1 MKPVEIEFL
10 MVDKLSSR
18 LAKCERKID
27 EFGRKTK
34 NANRNMDEL
43 NQTTGKVSKTV
54 AKLASAF
61 AMKELVANILKVR
74 GQFQQLEV
82 SFTTMLGSA
91 ERADALLKQ
100 LAKTAAST
108 PFGLEEVGQGAKQL
122 LAYGVEV
129 EKINGILIQLGDIAA
144 GLSIPLNDL
153 VYLYGTTLAQGQLY
167 AQDLNQFTNRG
178 IPMIAELAKQFGV
191 AESEVKGLVEA
202 GKVGFPE
209 VQKVIESLTG
219 EGGKFGGLMEAQSR
233 TITGQISNLEDA
245 IAGMMNEIGQQQ
257 EGFINRVLSNITY
270 VVENYERFGRILLGL
285 VGTYGV
291 YKTAVMAVTAA
302 KGWATAAE
310 ALHYNWLLLVE
321 KAQKML
327 NATMLANPYVLVATA
342 LAGVAVALI
351 SVKTEAER
359 LQEAEEKYEQELQK
373 LIEAEQEHKRR
384 LEELCSV
391 AGDEAVA
398 TATRVEALNLLEQKY
413 PEIFAKYDT
422 EYEKLK
428 NIKRIKE
435 EIAGLEVSKSIT
447 KPQNELKQV
456 EASIKA
462 LEDLSKQKVERVI
475 RGEWELNPKYDESK
489 GRAQKET
496 RYRNK
501 HVYEDRGLT
510 AEEQA
515 TLNVLKKKR
524 ESLVSA
530 VRKNEINAYYENLS
544 EIDDKTISYLI
555 KQRTDL
561 LALMKMKGVSRGEIV
576 NGDDKLK
583 GTFTEDELQYQLNKL
598 RSEQNRRNLPT
609 ESSSDWVSRAK
620 KEYDEA
626 LKAYNEFLQN
636 ETNDITQE
644 EFEKKAKE
652 LKDAVSLAKKE
663 YQKVQ
668 AETDKDGEKAKKEA
682 ERKIKLKGELGEELV
697 KLQEENDEA
706 EIKTMRD
713 GFEKKLREIEN
724 EYTARINEINS
735 LEAKWKR
742 ENEDAGVATGENGLT
757 DEQTN
762 ALQAARDLAEK
773 NRAKAAADAT
783 RENLK
788 EEKAAMVEYLK
799 QYGSFQQQKLAIAE
813 EYAAL
818 IADVDASAVSEST
831 KQWQKAKLLKEQK
844 QRESSLSFENI
855 SRGIDWNALFSGI
868 GNLTQE
874 MLVPMMEQLQ
884 AYVKTDEYTTADA
897 QTQQEVTALIQEL
910 RQYVGTDQSVTWKDL
925 DQAIKD
931 FTQSVVAYDNAKKAE
946 DSAVAAR
953 EAGRQKLASG
963 EISAEEF
970 RHLEEEADRLG
981 NATATARDSMEFFAD
996 RLNIVSDEVA
1006 NFTSGL
1012 TTALNNA
1019 KGWKG
1024 LEGFSEVQSAVGNI
1038 DTLKGTLDS
1047 ILPSLGDG
1055 IAAKMGGSLSSVL
1068 GSGLSSLGSGLSN
1081 IMSSGIGGMVGI
1093 VAQIPKLILDLV
1105 GAVKN
1110 MVVGILN
1117 SLTELISLRWI
1128 DDLVVSIL
1136 DAVGELVNAIFDL
1149 PENLYKVLEA
1159 IVVDGI
1165 GGLLDTVIGRIGNVL
1180 SFGYLSSDGP
1190 SAWFTNSNGQEVAK
1204 TIERLTTRNETL
1216 QTAIEDLT
1224 SEIVQSKGTIS
1235 VNAYKKAVD
1244 YQKENN
1250 QNYLAMAQAQAGY
1263 HSAHHSWNYYWGG
1276 FSDADIQDFSNQI
1289 GRSWDGNIWN
1299 LSPEEMK
1306 LLRGN
1311 VDMWAKIQNTGEGG
1325 YGYRVTEKLDDYI
1338 EQAGKLEELTDT
1350 LYEGLTGIS
1359 FDGVYDSF
1367 VDSLMN
1373 MKYSAKDAAED
1384 ISEYFMR
1391 AMLSNKI
1398 GEMYAD
1404 KLEEW
1409 WQDFGKAMEDGNLDT
1424 KEREELL
1431 NRYLGYVEDAQKL
1444 RDDIASATGYT
1455 GEGGTSQSGKSGA
1468 FSQSIT
1474 YDQGT
1479 KLEGLFTSGQ
1489 MHWASID
1496 ERSENISEK
1505 MSIAEGHL
1513 ARIEENTGT
1522 CVKELKE
1529 IKEEVKKQNRDGLK
1543 MK

>member
-1 MKPVEIEFL
+1 MKPVEVEFL

-34 NANRNMDEL
+34 NANRNMNEL
-43 NQTTGKVSKTV
+43 EQTTGKVSKTV

-61 AMKELVANILKVR
+61 AMKELASNILKVR

-82 SFTTMLGSA
+82 SFTTMLDSA
-91 ERADALLKQ
+91 ERADALLNQ
-100 LAKTAAST
+100 LAKTAATT

-122 LAYGVEV
+122 LAYGVEA
-129 EKINGILIQLGDIAA
+129 EKINETLIQLGDIAA

-167 AQDLNQFTNRG
+167 TQDLNQFTNRG
-178 IPMIAELAKQFGV
+178 IPMISELAKQFGV
-191 AESEVKGLVEA
+191 AESKVKGLVEA

-219 EGGKFGGLMEAQSR
+219 EGGKFGGLMEAQSK

-245 IAGMMNEIGQQQ
+245 IAGMFNEIGQQQ
-257 EGFINRVLSNITY
+257 EGIINSSISTITY
-270 VVENYERFGRILLGL
+270 VVENYDRFGRILLGL
-285 VGTYGV
+285 VATYGTY
-291 YKTAVMAVTAA
+291 KAAVMAVTAA

-342 LAGVAVALI
+342 LAGVAVALL

-359 LQEAEEKYEQELQK
+359 LKEAEEKYEEQLQK
-373 LIEAEQEHKRR
+373 TIEAEQEHKRR
-384 LEELCSV
+384 IDELCSI

-435 EIAGLEVSKSIT
+435 EIASFEKAKSIT
-447 KPQNELKQV
+447 NPKNELAFV
-456 EASIKA
+456 EARISELEKKKQNDRRVKGNKNVSTVHFFGWNLMQDIAGIEEYTADDAA
-462 LEDLSKQKVERVI
+462 LYK
-475 RGEWELNPKYDESK
+475 
-489 GRAQKET
+489 
-496 RYRNK
+496 
-501 HVYEDRGLT
+501 
-510 AEEQA
+510 
-515 TLNVLKKKR
+515 TLLKKR
-524 ESLVSA
+524 ESLKKTIGKNDLNAYFENLTDLDDETLAELIKERQTLLANMTVKKTDKGSITSG
-530 VRKNEINAYYENLS
+530 NEIL
-544 EIDDKTISYLI
+544 
-555 KQRTDL
+555 
-561 LALMKMKGVSRGEIV
+561 RGE
-576 NGDDKLK
+576 
-583 GTFTEDELQYQLNKL
+583 FSRDEINYQLNKL
-598 RSEQNRRNLPT
+598 ESEQNRRNLPT
-609 ESSSDWVSRAK
+609 GTSSDWVAAAK
-620 KEYDEA
+620 KKYEDA
-626 LKAYNEFLQN
+626 LKEYNAFLQN
-636 ETNDITQE
+636 DTDKLNQE
-644 EFEKKAKE
+644 DFEKKAKD
-652 LKDAVSLAKKE
+652 LKDKMELAKKE
-663 YQKVQ
+663 YQKISK
-668 AETDKDGEKAKKEA
+668 ESDKDADKAKKEA
-682 ERKIKLKGELGEELV
+682 DRKTKLKRELGEALI
-697 KLQEENDEA
+697 KLQEDNDEA
-706 EIKTMRD
+706 EVKAMQD

-724 EYTARINEINS
+724 EYTARINEINN

-742 ENEDAGVATGENGLT
+742 ENADAGVATGENGLT

-762 ALQAARDLAEK
+762 ALQTARDLAEK
-773 NRAKAAADAT
+773 NRVKAAAEVE
-783 RENLK
+783 RESLK
-788 EEKAAMVEYLK
+788 EEKTAMVEYLK

-844 QRESSLSFENI
+844 QREASLSFENI

-874 MLVPMMEQLQ
+874 MLAPMMEQLQ
-884 AYVKTDEYTTADA
+884 AYVKTDEYAAADA

-910 RQYVGTDQSVTWKDL
+910 RQYVGTDQSTTWETL

-931 FTQSVVAYDNAKKAE
+931 FTQSVAAFDNAKRAE

-963 EISAEEF
+963 EINAEEY
-970 RHLEEEADRLG
+970 RRLEEEAQRLG
-981 NATATARDSMEFFAD
+981 NATATARDSMEFFAN

-1024 LEGFSEVQSAVGNI
+1024 LDGFSEVQSAVGNI

-1055 IAAKMGGSLSSVL
+1055 MAAKMGGSLSSVL

-1159 IVVDGI
+1159 IIVDGI
-1165 GGLLDTVIGRIGNVL
+1165 GGLLDTVIGRIGNIL

-1190 SAWFTNSNGQEVAK
+1190 SAWFTNSNEQEVAK
-1204 TIERLTTRNETL
+1204 TIERLTARNETL

-1311 VDMWAKIQNTGEGG
+1311 VDMWAKIQNTGKGG

>member
-1 MKPVEIEFL
+1 MKPVEVEFL

-34 NANRNMDEL
+34 NANRNMNEL
-43 NQTTGKVSKTV
+43 EQTTGKVSKTV

-61 AMKELVANILKVR
+61 AVKELASNILKVR

-100 LAKTAAST
+100 LTKTAATT

-122 LAYGVEV
+122 LAYGVEA
-129 EKINGILIQLGDIAA
+129 EKINETLIQLGDIAA

-153 VYLYGTTLAQGQLY
+153 VYLYGTTLAQGRLY
-167 AQDLNQFTNRG
+167 TQDLNQFTNRG
-178 IPMIAELAKQFGV
+178 IPMISELAKQFGV

-219 EGGKFGGLMEAQSR
+219 EGGKFGGLMEAQSK

-245 IAGMMNEIGQQQ
+245 IAGMFNEIGQQQ
-257 EGFINRVLSNITY
+257 EGIINSTISSITY

-285 VGTYGV
+285 VATYGTY
-291 YKTAVMAVTAA
+291 KAAVMAVTAA

-342 LAGVAVALI
+342 LAGVAAALL
-351 SVKTEAER
+351 SVKTEAE
-359 LQEAEEKYEQELQK
+359 LLKEAEEKYESQLQK
-373 LIEAEQEHKRR
+373 TIEAEQEHKRR
-384 LEELCSV
+384 IDELCSI
-391 AGDEAVA
+391 ASDEAVA
-398 TATRVEALNLLEQKY
+398 TASRVEALNILEQKY

-428 NIKRIKE
+428 NIKQIKE
-435 EIAGLEVSKSIT
+435 EIAGLEASKSMAN
-447 KPQNELKQV
+447 PENELAQV
-456 EASIKA
+456 NKRIRKLESIKIYTHNHSSGA
-462 LEDLSKQKVERVI
+462 QVTAGRTRTREENAELENLYNRRTGLNETIRKNKVNDYFANLTGVDNETLAEQIKERETLLANMTSKKTDKGSITSGNETL
-475 RGEWELNPKYDESK
+475 RGEFSQDE
-489 GRAQKET
+489 
-496 RYRNK
+496 
-501 HVYEDRGLT
+501 
-510 AEEQA
+510 
-515 TLNVLKKKR
+515 
-524 ESLVSA
+524 
-530 VRKNEINAYYENLS
+530 
-544 EIDDKTISYLI
+544 I
-555 KQRTDL
+555 K
-561 LALMKMKGVSRGEIV
+561 
-576 NGDDKLK
+576 
-583 GTFTEDELQYQLNKL
+583 YQLNKL
-598 RSEQNRRNLPT
+598 KSEQNRRNLPT
-609 ESSSDWVSRAK
+609 GASADWVSAAK
-620 KEYDEA
+620 KKYEDA
-626 LKAYNEFLQN
+626 LKEYNAFLK
-636 ETNDITQE
+636 NDSNKLSKE
-644 EFEKKAKE
+644 DFDKKAKD
-652 LKDAVSLAKKE
+652 LKDKMELAKKE
-663 YQKVQ
+663 YQKFSN
-668 AETDKDGEKAKKEA
+668 ETDKEADKAKKEA
-682 ERKIKLKGELGEELV
+682 DRKTKLKRELGEALV
-697 KLQEENDEA
+697 KLQEDNDEA
-706 EIKTMRD
+706 EVKAMQD
-713 GFEKKLREIEN
+713 GLEKKLREIEN
-724 EYTARINEINS
+724 EYTARINEINN

-742 ENEDAGVATGENGLT
+742 ENADAGVATGENGLT

-762 ALQAARDLAEK
+762 ALQTARDLAEK
-773 NRAKAAADAT
+773 NRVKAAAEVE
-783 RENLK
+783 RESLK
-788 EEKAAMVEYLK
+788 EEKTAMVEYLK

-844 QRESSLSFENI
+844 QREASLSFENI

-874 MLVPMMEQLQ
+874 MLAPMMEQLQ
-884 AYVKTDEYTTADA
+884 AYVKTDEYAAADA

-910 RQYVGTDQSVTWKDL
+910 RQYVGTDQSTTWETL

-931 FTQSVVAYDNAKKAE
+931 FTQSVAAFDNAKRAE

-963 EISAEEF
+963 EINAEEY
-970 RHLEEEADRLG
+970 RRLEEEAQRLG

-1024 LEGFSEVQSAVGNI
+1024 LDGFSEVQSAVGNI

-1055 IAAKMGGSLSSVL
+1055 MAAKMGGSLSSVL

-1093 VAQIPKLILDLV
+1093 IAQIPKLILDLV

-1159 IVVDGI
+1159 IIVDGI

-1190 SAWFTNSNGQEVAK
+1190 SAWFTNSNEQEVAK
-1204 TIERLTTRNETL
+1204 TIERLTARNETL

-1311 VDMWAKIQNTGEGG
+1311 VDMWAKIQNTGKGG

-1391 AMLSNKI
+1391 AMLSNRI

-1409 WQDFGKAMEDGNLDT
+1409 WQDFGRAMEDGDLDA

-1444 RDDIASATGYT
+1444 RDDIASVTGYT

>member
-1 MKPVEIEFL
+1 MSTPVEIEFIAKDSL
-10 MVDKLSSR
+10 SPIADKV
-18 LAKCERKID
+18 
-27 EFGRKTK
+27 GRKTD
-34 NANRNMDEL
+34 AMG
-43 NQTTGKVSKTV
+43 QS
-54 AKLASAF
+54 AK
-61 AMKELVANILKVR
+61 
-74 GQFQQLEV
+74 
-82 SFTTMLGSA
+82 
-91 ERADALLKQ
+91 
-100 LAKTAAST
+100 
-108 PFGLEEVGQGAKQL
+108 
-122 LAYGVEV
+122 
-129 EKINGILIQLGDIAA
+129 
-144 GLSIPLNDL
+144 
-153 VYLYGTTLAQGQLY
+153 
-167 AQDLNQFTNRG
+167 
-178 IPMIAELAKQFGV
+178 
-191 AESEVKGLVEA
+191 
-202 GKVGFPE
+202 
-209 VQKVIESLTG
+209 
-219 EGGKFGGLMEAQSR
+219 
-233 TITGQISNLEDA
+233 
-245 IAGMMNEIGQQQ
+245 
-257 EGFINRVLSNITY
+257 
-270 VVENYERFGRILLGL
+270 
-285 VGTYGV
+285 
-291 YKTAVMAVTAA
+291 
-302 KGWATAAE
+302 
-310 ALHYNWLLLVE
+310 
-321 KAQKML
+321 
-327 NATMLANPYVLVATA
+327 
-342 LAGVAVALI
+342 
-351 SVKTEAER
+351 KTEAEYAA
-359 LQEAEEKYEQELQK
+359 LQERMVELRGN
-373 LIEAEQEHKRR
+373 I
-384 LEELCSV
+384 
-391 AGDEAVA
+391 
-398 TATRVEALNLLEQKY
+398 AL
-413 PEIFAKYDT
+413 
-422 EYEKLK
+422 LK
-428 NIKRIKE
+428 
-435 EIAGLEVSKSIT
+435 SK
-447 KPQNELKQV
+447 
-456 EASIKA
+456 
-462 LEDLSKQKVERVI
+462 LEDLRLA
-475 RGEWELNPKYDESK
+475 GEVASPDLDQTENI
-489 GRAQKET
+489 A
-496 RYRNK
+496 N
-501 HVYEDRGLT
+501 
-510 AEEQA
+510 
-515 TLNVLKKKR
+515 
-524 ESLVSA
+524 
-530 VRKNEINAYYENLS
+530 INALERQI
-544 EIDDKTISYLI
+544 E
-555 KQRTDL
+555 
-561 LALMKMKGVSRGEIV
+561 G
-576 NGDDKLK
+576 LK
-583 GTFTEDELQYQLNKL
+583 AELKELQAVA
-598 RSEQNRRNLPT
+598 EQVEVAPPSVEPAQRKFNGLHNSIQQMAREMPSLAMGPQTFFLAISNNLPVFT
-609 ESSSDWVSRAK
+609 DEVARAK
-620 KEYDEA
+620 KEFNMLTQAGQKATPVWKQILSSLFSWQTALTTGIMLLVMYGDEIIGWVGSLFKAEKQLTAAERAQKGLNEAIKENGYGIGDEIIIVRKLSDEWAALGGNLKEQQKFIEDNKDEFKKLGVSISNVNDAENLLVSSTPEFLEAMRLRAEASAASKLAAEEYEEA
-626 LKAYNEFLQN
+626 LRKERELESIEKTKTSFIPKTYGFQGTVTEWQTVTYANPEYT
-636 ETNDITQE
+636 ETNNEAKTARETANAYYD
-644 EFEKKAKE
+644 KAKALE
-652 LKDAVSLAKKE
+652 LQAAAKLKAAGIKEKDEEEDNGGSSIVMSREEMNNRLLE
-663 YQKVQ
+663 LVRRNQQDYINLQ
-668 AETDKDGEKAKKEA
+668 AEGT
-682 ERKIKLKGELGEELV
+682 
-697 KLQEENDEA
+697 
-706 EIKTMRD
+706 
-713 GFEKKLREIEN
+713 EKKLAQIRFDYDARKAEIE
-724 EYTARINEINS
+724 R
-735 LEAKWKR
+735 LEAEFKSFNKANGFGDELTPEQKSALDKAR
-742 ENEDAGVATGENGLT
+742 E
-757 DEQTN
+757 
-762 ALQAARDLAEK
+762 LAEQS
-773 NRAKAAADAT
+773 RIEAGADVM
-783 RENLK
+783 RESQK
-788 EEKAAMVEYLK
+788 EEKVAMIEYLK

-844 QRESSLSFENI
+844 QREASLSFENI

-874 MLVPMMEQLQ
+874 MLAPMMEQLQ
-884 AYVKTDEYTTADA
+884 AYVKTDEYAAADA

-910 RQYVGTDQSVTWKDL
+910 RQYVGTDQSTTWETL

-931 FTQSVVAYDNAKKAE
+931 FTQSVAAYDNAKKAE

-1024 LEGFSEVQSAVGNI
+1024 LDGFSEVQSAVGNI

-1055 IAAKMGGSLSSVL
+1055 MAAKMGGSLSSVL

-1093 VAQIPKLILDLV
+1093 IAQIPKLILDLA
-1105 GAVKN
+1105 GAIKN

-1159 IVVDGI
+1159 IIVDGI

-1190 SAWFTNSNGQEVAK
+1190 SAWFTNSNEKDVAN
-1204 TIERLTTRNETL
+1204 TIERLTARNETL

-1224 SEIVQSKGTIS
+1224 SEIVQSRGTIS
-1235 VNAYKKAVD
+1235 VNAYKKAVE

-1325 YGYRVTEKLDDYI
+1325 YGYRLTEKLDDYI

-1391 AMLSNKI
+1391 AMLSNRI

-1409 WQDFGKAMEDGNLDT
+1409 WQDFGRAMEDGDLDA

-1522 CVKELKE
+1522 CAKELKE

-1543 MK
+1543 LK

>member
-1 MKPVEIEFL
+1 MKPVEVEFL

-18 LAKCERKID
+18 LEKCERKID

-43 NQTTGKVSKTV
+43 NQTTGKVGKTV

-61 AMKELVANILKVR
+61 AMKELAANILKVR

-100 LAKTAAST
+100 LTKTAATT

-122 LAYGVEV
+122 LAYGVEA
-129 EKINGILIQLGDIAA
+129 EKINGTLIQLGDIAA

-153 VYLYGTTLAQGQLY
+153 VYLYGTTLAQGRLY
-167 AQDLNQFTNRG
+167 TQDLNQFTNRG
-178 IPMIAELAKQFGV
+178 IPMLSELAKQFGV

-219 EGGKFGGLMEAQSR
+219 EGGKFGGLMEAQSK

-245 IAGMMNEIGQQQ
+245 IAGMFNEIGQQQ
-257 EGFINRVLSNITY
+257 EGIINSTISSITY

-285 VGTYGV
+285 VATYGTY
-291 YKTAVMAVTAA
+291 KAAVMAVTAA

-342 LAGVAVALI
+342 LAGVAVALL
-351 SVKTEAER
+351 SVKTEAE
-359 LQEAEEKYEQELQK
+359 LLKEAEEKYESQLQK
-373 LIEAEQEHKRR
+373 TIEAEQEHKRR
-384 LEELCSV
+384 IDELCSI

-398 TATRVEALNLLEQKY
+398 TASRVEALNILEQKY

-428 NIKRIKE
+428 NIKQIKE
-435 EIAGLEVSKSIT
+435 EIAGLEASKSMAN
-447 KPQNELKQV
+447 PENELAQV
-456 EASIKA
+456 NKRIIELESIKIWTHNHSSGA
-462 LEDLSKQKVERVI
+462 KVTAGRNRTEKENAELEDLYNRRNSLNNTIHKNKV
-475 RGEWELNPKYDESK
+475 
-489 GRAQKET
+489 
-496 RYRNK
+496 
-501 HVYEDRGLT
+501 
-510 AEEQA
+510 
-515 TLNVLKKKR
+515 
-524 ESLVSA
+524 
-530 VRKNEINAYYENLS
+530 NAYFANLTG
-544 EIDDKTISYLI
+544 IDNETLAAQI
-555 KQRTDL
+555 KQRETL
-561 LALMKMKGVSRGEIV
+561 LANMTLKKTDKGSITSGNETLRGE
-576 NGDDKLK
+576 
-583 GTFTEDELQYQLNKL
+583 FSQDEIKYQLNKL
-598 RSEQNRRNLPT
+598 KSEQNRRNLPT
-609 ESSSDWVSRAK
+609 GASADWVSAAK
-620 KEYDEA
+620 KKYEDA
-626 LKAYNEFLQN
+626 LKEYNAFLK
-636 ETNDITQE
+636 NDSNKLSKE
-644 EFEKKAKE
+644 DFDKKAKD
-652 LKDAVSLAKKE
+652 LKDKMELAKKE
-663 YQKVQ
+663 YQKFSN
-668 AETDKDGEKAKKEA
+668 ETDKEADKAKKEA
-682 ERKIKLKGELGEELV
+682 DRKTKLKRELGEALV
-697 KLQEENDEA
+697 KLQEDNDEA
-706 EIKTMRD
+706 EVKAMQD
-713 GFEKKLREIEN
+713 GLEKKLREIEN
-724 EYTARINEINS
+724 EYTARINEINN

-742 ENEDAGVATGENGLT
+742 ENADAGVAAGENGLT

-762 ALQAARDLAEK
+762 ALQTARDLAEK
-773 NRAKAAADAT
+773 NRVKAAAEVE
-783 RENLK
+783 RESLK
-788 EEKAAMVEYLK
+788 EEKTAMVEYLK

-844 QRESSLSFENI
+844 QREASLSFENI

-884 AYVKTDEYTTADA
+884 AYVKTDEYAAADA

-931 FTQSVVAYDNAKKAE
+931 FTQSVAAYDNAKKAE

-970 RHLEEEADRLG
+970 RHLEEEAERFG

-1038 DTLKGTLDS
+1038 DSLKGTLDS

-1055 IAAKMGGSLSSVL
+1055 MASKIGGSLSSAL

-1159 IVVDGI
+1159 IIVDGI

-1190 SAWFTNSNGQEVAK
+1190 SAWFTNSNEKDVAN
-1204 TIERLTTRNETL
+1204 TIERLTARNETL

-1224 SEIVQSKGTIS
+1224 SEIVQSRGTIS
-1235 VNAYKKAVD
+1235 VNAYKKAVE

-1325 YGYRVTEKLDDYI
+1325 YGSRLTEKLDDYI

-1391 AMLSNKI
+1391 AMLSNRI

-1409 WQDFGKAMEDGNLDT
+1409 WQDFGRAMEDGDLDA

-1496 ERSENISEK
+1496 EHSENISEK

-1522 CVKELKE
+1522 CAKELKE

-1543 MK
+1543 LK